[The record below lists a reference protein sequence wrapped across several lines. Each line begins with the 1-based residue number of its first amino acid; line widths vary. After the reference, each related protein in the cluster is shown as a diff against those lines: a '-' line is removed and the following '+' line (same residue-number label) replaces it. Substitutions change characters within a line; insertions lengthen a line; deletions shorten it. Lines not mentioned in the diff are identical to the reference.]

1 VANRIHPTAVI
12 GDGVE
17 LGDGNVIG
25 PFTVV
30 VGPCTVGDGNW
41 IGPHVTIG
49 TPAEDRGGPHP
60 VAWEGELAGEGVV
73 IGDRNRIREYVTLH
87 QGTHRP
93 TRLGSDSYLLV
104 RSHVGHDVVVDDFVT
119 LACSVQLGGHTHVWS
134 HANIGMSTV
143 VHQHGTIGPGAMVGM
158 GSAVRKEVGAFT
170 IAVGNPARVSGINT
184 VGLSRRGCD
193 EATIEA
199 LDPFLKGKGELTAA
213 GLPEELSTL
222 LKAWAGREQGE
233 H

>member
-1 VANRIHPTAVI
+1 
-12 GDGVE
+12 
-17 LGDGNVIG
+17 
-25 PFTVV
+25 
-30 VGPCTVGDGNW
+30 
-41 IGPHVTIG
+41 
-49 TPAEDRGGPHP
+49 
-60 VAWEGELAGEGVV
+60 
-73 IGDRNRIREYVTLH
+73 
-87 QGTHRP
+87 
-93 TRLGSDSYLLV
+93 
-104 RSHVGHDVVVDDFVT
+104 
-119 LACSVQLGGHTHVWS
+119 
-134 HANIGMSTV
+134 

-199 LDPFLKGKGELTAA
+199 LDPFLKGKGELSVTSTA

-222 LKAWAGREQGE
+222 LKAWAARVQGE